1 MEQGTIELWFG
12 IGHRKRATIDNM
24 EAGVESSVGRCDM
37 RRSLIAMAAVL
48 LSGVIGGAN
57 EKPPVVQDVIHAT
70 PEKIKKAALAMLVP
84 DGYTVA
90 YYTASQLKISRQWS
104 SEETIR
110 FNTDH
115 WTNAPVSN
123 CQHVLTLILLPV
135 DLDEAISVTMRLGST
150 CHADGGWRI
159 WTSENEKDVQWMQNT
174 LADLKAKIEKAD
186 QRH

>member
-1 MEQGTIELWFG
+1 
-12 IGHRKRATIDNM
+12 
-24 EAGVESSVGRCDM
+24 M
-37 RRSLIAMAAVL
+37 RPLMAMTAVL

-70 PEKIKKAALAMLVP
+70 PAKIKKAALAMLVP

-90 YYTASQLKISRQWS
+90 YYTASQLRISRQWG

-123 CQHVLTLILLPV
+123 CQHVLTVILLPV
-135 DLDEAISVTMRLGST
+135 DQAINVTMRWDT
-150 CHADGGWRI
+150 VCHADGGWKT
-159 WTSENEKDVQWMQNT
+159 WTGDSEKDVQWMQNT
-174 LADLKAKIEKAD
+174 LADLKAKIEGAD
-186 QRH
+186 KRH

>member
-1 MEQGTIELWFG
+1 M
-12 IGHRKRATIDNM
+12 H
-24 EAGVESSVGRCDM
+24 
-37 RRSLIAMAAVL
+37 RSLMAMAAAVL

-57 EKPPVVQDVIHAT
+57 EKPPVVQDMIHAT
-70 PEKIKKAALAMLVP
+70 PGKIKKAALAMLVR

-90 YYTASQLKISRQWS
+90 YDTASQLKISRQWS

-135 DLDEAISVTMRLGST
+135 DQAISVTMHRDT
-150 CHADGGWRI
+150 VCHADGGGKFGLVITKKTFSGCKPLWL
-159 WTSENEKDVQWMQNT
+159 T
-174 LADLKAKIEKAD
+174 
-186 QRH
+186 

>member
-1 MEQGTIELWFG
+1 
-12 IGHRKRATIDNM
+12 
-24 EAGVESSVGRCDM
+24 M
-37 RRSLIAMAAVL
+37 RRSLVSMAAVL

-84 DGYTVA
+84 DSYRVA

-123 CQHVLTLILLPV
+123 CQHVLTLILLPG
-135 DLDEAISVTMRLGST
+135 DQAISVTMRLGNT

-159 WTSENEKDVQWMQNT
+159 WTSENERDVQWMQNT
-174 LADLKAKIEKAD
+174 LADLKAKIEGAD
-186 QRH
+186 KRH

>member
-1 MEQGTIELWFG
+1 
-12 IGHRKRATIDNM
+12 
-24 EAGVESSVGRCDM
+24 M
-37 RRSLIAMAAVL
+37 RRPLIAMAAVL

-57 EKPPVVQDVIHAT
+57 ERPPVVQDVIHAT
-70 PEKIKKAALAMLVP
+70 PGKIKKAAFAMLVP
-84 DGYTVA
+84 GGYTVA

-135 DLDEAISVTMRLGST
+135 DQAISVTMHRDT
-150 CHADGGWRI
+150 VCHADGGWKI
-159 WTSENEKDVQWMQNT
+159 WTGDNEKDVQWMQTT
-174 LADLKAKIEKAD
+174 LANLKAKIEGAD
-186 QRH
+186 QGH

>member
-1 MEQGTIELWFG
+1 
-12 IGHRKRATIDNM
+12 
-24 EAGVESSVGRCDM
+24 M
-37 RRSLIAMAAVL
+37 RRPLIAMAAVL

-57 EKPPVVQDVIHAT
+57 ERPPVVQDVIHAT
-70 PEKIKKAALAMLVP
+70 PGKIKKAAFAMLVP
-84 DGYTVA
+84 GGYTVA

-135 DLDEAISVTMRLGST
+135 DQAISVTMHRDT
-150 CHADGGWRI
+150 VCHADGGWKI
-159 WTSENEKDVQWMQNT
+159 WTGDNEKDVQWMQTT
-174 LADLKAKIEKAD
+174 LANLKAKIEKAD

>member
-1 MEQGTIELWFG
+1 
-12 IGHRKRATIDNM
+12 
-24 EAGVESSVGRCDM
+24 M
-37 RRSLIAMAAVL
+37 RRSLVSMAAVL
-48 LSGVIGGAN
+48 LSGVIGGGN

-84 DGYTVA
+84 DSYRVA

-123 CQHVLTLILLPV
+123 CQHVLTLILLPG
-135 DLDEAISVTMRLGST
+135 DQAISVTMRLGNT

-159 WTSENEKDVQWMQNT
+159 WTSENERDVQWMQNT
-174 LADLKAKIEKAD
+174 LADLKAKIEGAD
-186 QRH
+186 KRH